1 MTGEADTSGPELSII
16 VPTRRRPDRLRA
28 TLGRLG
34 PEAAAANAEVI
45 VVDDASGDGTPAVLA
60 ELASDFP
67 APLRTTALPV
77 NSGPGVARNAGVDL
91 AQAPVLAFFGDDI
104 VPAAGTLG
112 RHREFHAGH
121 PAETDAL
128 LGRIVPDAE
137 TDSPLA
143 RWLHEEG
150 KQYAFGRL
158 SAAEPVPAPIFYA
171 ANCSLKRSLFDR
183 AGGFDGRFA
192 FGHEEHELSY
202 RLRRAGMRLAYDPD
216 ALAEHHHPTD
226 LAATLVRMRRFGED
240 YRLLTELVPAEPAP
254 RRPGARH
261 RAKAGALTA
270 IAMLPGAAGTE
281 PAWSFLC
288 EEAHREGY
296 WEPGASPPGGAPVRI
311 GARLARLAGRDQD
324 RRQPAPR

>member
-1 MTGEADTSGPELSII
+1 MGDSTPPRGPELSII
-16 VPTRRRPDRLRA
+16 VPTHRRPDRLLA
-28 TLGRLG
+28 TLSLLG

-45 VVDDASGDGTPAVLA
+45 VVDDASNDATPVVLA
-60 ELASDFP
+60 ELARDFP
-67 APLRTTALPV
+67 APLRTATLAV
-77 NSGPGVARNAGVDL
+77 NSGPGVARNAGVVR

-104 VPAAGTLG
+104 TPAAGTLA
-112 RHREFHAGH
+112 RHRAFHAEH
-121 PAETDAL
+121 PDDTDAL

-150 KQYAFGRL
+150 KQYAFGWL
-158 SAAEPVPAPIFYA
+158 SASEPVPPPIFYA
-171 ANCSLKRSLFDR
+171 ANCSVKRSLFDR
-183 AGGFDGRFA
+183 AGGFDERFG
-192 FGHEEHELSY
+192 FGHEEQELSY
-202 RLRRAGMRLAYDPD
+202 RLRRAGMRLTYDPD

-226 LAATLVRMRRFGED
+226 LAATLVRMRHFGAS
-240 YRLLTELVPAEPAP
+240 YRRLTEVVPQELAP

-270 IAMLPGAAGTE
+270 VAMLPGTAGNE
-281 PAWSFLC
+281 SAWSFLC

-296 WEPGASPPGGAPVRI
+296 WESEAPPPGGSPVRI